1 MINLNPLII
10 FIKKNAHVVKV
21 VEVSVVEVVILVVVE
36 GAVVSVVEVVILVV
50 VEGAVV
56 SVVEVTRNINIH
68 N

>member
-1 MINLNPLII
+1 
-10 FIKKNAHVVKV
+10 
-21 VEVSVVEVVILVVVE
+21 VSVVEVVILVVVK
-36 GAVVSVVEVVILVV
+36 GAVVSVVEVVILGV

>member
-1 MINLNPLII
+1 
-10 FIKKNAHVVKV
+10 
-21 VEVSVVEVVILVVVE
+21 VSVVEVVILVVVE